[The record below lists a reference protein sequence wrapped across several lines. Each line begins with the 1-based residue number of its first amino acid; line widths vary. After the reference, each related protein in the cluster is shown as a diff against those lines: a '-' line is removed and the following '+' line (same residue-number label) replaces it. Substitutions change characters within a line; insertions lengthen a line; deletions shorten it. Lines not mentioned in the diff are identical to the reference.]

1 MKKASTITHALLTE
15 GREYSERVLK
25 GLTAGVSH
33 FHAVKYMKDQL
44 HTNGFTEVKEQD
56 KWSLTP
62 GQSYFF
68 TRNQST
74 IVAFTLGNKCSAGID
89 LFKIVGCH
97 TDSPVLKLAP
107 HSKLDNKVGF

>member
-1 MKKASTITHALLTE
+1 MKSKISHALLTE
-15 GREYSERVLK
+15 GREYSETILK

-33 FHAVKYMKDQL
+33 FHAVDYMKNL
-44 HTNGFTEVKEQD
+44 LKGNGFNELKEID
-56 KWSLTP
+56 KWMLTP

-74 IVAFTLGNKCSAGID
+74 IVAFTLGSKVQTGID

-107 HSKLDNKVGF
+107 HAKIDNRCGF